1 MLTDILEGKETLQHV
16 EQERIAEFTKVNGTD
31 ILQQFYDQGINSC
44 YVFLYKNIAYS
55 VFW

>member
-44 YVFLYKNIAYS
+44 YNL
-55 VFW
+55 